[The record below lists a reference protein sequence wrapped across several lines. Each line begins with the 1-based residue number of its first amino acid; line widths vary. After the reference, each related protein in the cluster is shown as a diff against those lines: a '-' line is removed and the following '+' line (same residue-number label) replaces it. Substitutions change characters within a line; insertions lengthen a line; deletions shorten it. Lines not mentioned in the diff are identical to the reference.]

1 MNRKPLLDNK
11 NLKEIMKKN
20 IGITALLVSILI
32 TIILVT
38 IRPEIEVEDAVQK
51 LPYVKTV
58 EINSTTIN
66 ARISSQGV
74 IAPETSLTILSELS
88 SKVEWISPKMEPGS
102 NFNRN
107 DTLIIL
113 DRRDYE
119 LAFITAKSNVLN
131 AEVNLER
138 EKAESDLANKEWER
152 IGVGEGSDLTL
163 RKPQLAQAK
172 AVLAAAEANLEQASR
187 NLGRAIIIA
196 QFDGRVQSRNVEIG
210 TSVFPGT
217 MMAKI
222 YGTDYFEVRLVI
234 ADQDVSF
241 TGLDFNGKSLS
252 KRNQLQVEFSQGSLA
267 SNYRWRGN
275 IVRTEAEVD
284 PLTRMLAIV
293 SRIDN
298 RKLKATSQTPLA
310 IGQYVSAEIIGIEM
324 KNVFV
329 IPRTLVRNESVWVVD
344 DQKVLRKRNVEI
356 LRYENENT
364 FIGKGFEM
372 GDRLLKTRLS
382 SLVDG
387 LKVTYDLE

>member
-1 MNRKPLLDNK
+1 M
-11 NLKEIMKKN
+11 MKKN
-20 IGITALLVSILI
+20 IGIIILLVSVLLTIILI
-32 TIILVT
+32 TL
-38 IRPEIEVEDAVQK
+38 RPEIEVQNTVQK
-51 LPYVKTV
+51 LPYVKTT
-58 EINSTTIN
+58 EILSQTINST
-66 ARISSQGV
+66 ISSQGV

-102 NFNRN
+102 NFNTN

-119 LAFITAKSNVLN
+119 LALITAQSNVLN

-152 IGVGEGSDLTL
+152 LGVGEGSDLTL

-172 AVLAAAEANLEQASR
+172 AILAAAEANIEQANR
-187 NLGRAIIIA
+187 NLERAIIIA
-196 QFDGRVQSRNVEIG
+196 RFDGRVQSRSVEIGRFDGRVQSRSVEIG

-217 MMAKI
+217 VLSKI
-222 YGTDYFEVRLVI
+222 YGTDYFEVRLVV

-241 TGLDFNGKSLS
+241 TGLDFNGKYLS
-252 KRNQLQVEFSQGSLA
+252 SSKQLQVEFSQGSMA
-267 SNYRWRGN
+267 SNYRWKGN

-293 SRIDN
+293 ARIDN
-298 RKLKATSQTPLA
+298 RKMKATSQTPLV
-310 IGQYVSAEIIGIEM
+310 IGQYVSAAINGIEI
-324 KNVFV
+324 KNVSL

-344 DQKVLRKRNVEI
+344 DKKVLRKRSVEI
-356 LRYENENT
+356 IRFENENA
-364 FIGKGFEM
+364 FIGNGFAI
-372 GDRLLKTRLS
+372 GDRLLTTRLS

-387 LKVTYDLE
+387 VKVTYDLD

>member
-1 MNRKPLLDNK
+1 
-11 NLKEIMKKN
+11 
-20 IGITALLVSILI
+20 
-32 TIILVT
+32 
-38 IRPEIEVEDAVQK
+38 
-51 LPYVKTV
+51 
-58 EINSTTIN
+58 
-66 ARISSQGV
+66 
-74 IAPETSLTILSELS
+74 
-88 SKVEWISPKMEPGS
+88 
-102 NFNRN
+102 
-107 DTLIIL
+107 
-113 DRRDYE
+113 
-119 LAFITAKSNVLN
+119 
-131 AEVNLER
+131 
-138 EKAESDLANKEWER
+138 
-152 IGVGEGSDLTL
+152 
-163 RKPQLAQAK
+163 
-172 AVLAAAEANLEQASR
+172 
-187 NLGRAIIIA
+187 
-196 QFDGRVQSRNVEIG
+196 
-210 TSVFPGT
+210 

-293 SRIDN
+293 ARIDN

-310 IGQYVSAEIIGIEM
+310 IGQYVSADIFGIEM

-329 IPRTLVRNESVWVVD
+329 IPRTLVRNASVWVVD